1 MPEEGTLFVLE
12 THAKAAAG
20 AHLVCGASAS
30 SVILLPS
37 NFVHMRGIQVSA
49 KKLQLPGINLPVP
62 AIVAAALS
70 MHRAAQLDES
80 CEGELRH
87 VMSKLDLV
95 HAQVRTRKRIR
106 QERQISDISRVE
118 TLWLARRYLEKR
130 DAVPSFSAF
139 TMRHLPSCRP
149 SCSPLRSTISISSGW
164 QSEFVK
170 SIRSSMSHKLTRC
183 SSWTPRSWTHY
194 WIAM

>member
-1 MPEEGTLFVLE
+1 VKNWPSHFCTRCVSQGAQQDATAALAYMPDEGTVFVLE

-37 NFVHMRGIQVSA
+37 NFVHIRGIQDAA
-49 KKLQLPGINLPVP
+49 KKLQLPGINLPLP

-95 HAQVRTRKRIR
+95 HAQVRNRKRIR
-106 QERQISDISRVE
+106 QNGRFRTSHASKPSGSHADTWRRGMRCAHSAPSR
-118 TLWLARRYLEKR
+118 
-130 DAVPSFSAF
+130 
-139 TMRHLPSCRP
+139 
-149 SCSPLRSTISISSGW
+149 
-164 QSEFVK
+164 
-170 SIRSSMSHKLTRC
+170 
-183 SSWTPRSWTHY
+183 
-194 WIAM
+194 